1 MTPWTAV
8 LQSPLSI
15 GILWSVL
22 PCPLPGDPQYR
33 NRTQVSH
40 IAGGF
45 FTHSATRKAQL
56 CFYINTNIK
65 IYFSVLKKGKANV
78 AKCWREEKCIM
89 VPVVFFQFLQMLWKV
104 FIKKKKLTGKSSM
117 AVTAYTNFLVCPKPF
132 QSHPNLSWQSK
143 LSSLELPWW
152 SSGWTSACQCG
163 GHRFDPWS
171 GKIPQAAEQLSLCAT
186 TDEPTSCSH
195 RSPHA

>member
-33 NRTQVSH
+33 NITQVSH

-65 IYFSVLKKGKANV
+65 TYFSVLKKGKANV
-78 AKCWREEKCIM
+78 AKCWREEKGIM

-104 FIKKKKLTGKSSM
+104 FIKKKK
-117 AVTAYTNFLVCPKPF
+117 N
-132 QSHPNLSWQSK
+132 WQES
-143 LSSLELPWW
+143 LPWLWLPIQTSW
-152 SSGWTSACQCG
+152 SALNLFNLTLTYLHSLNCQVLNFPG
-163 GHRFDPWS
+163 GPVVEHLPANAGDTDS
-171 GKIPQAAEQLSLCAT
+171 IPGLAR
-186 TDEPTSCSH
+186 SH
-195 RSPHA
+195 RLQSN